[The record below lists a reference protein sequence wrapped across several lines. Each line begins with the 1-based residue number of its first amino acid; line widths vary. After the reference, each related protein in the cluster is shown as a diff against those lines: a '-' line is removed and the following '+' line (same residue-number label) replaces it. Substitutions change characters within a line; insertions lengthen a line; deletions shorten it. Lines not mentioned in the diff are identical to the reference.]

1 MTVPEMGAQRRG
13 TRVTF
18 LDQTG
23 AKSVEAIIADSV
35 VVRRILPNIVTK
47 MNLPVM
53 GPDGQPMSYSLDHK
67 EGSRRLREEQTL
79 PEAHVRDGDHLIV
92 YPEIVA
98 GSGIRHSPRYR
109 RLCSDQRALQQL
121 KATSP
126 VFDYAAY
133 CSGTGQPP
141 EAYLIT
147 FQGRGLYRPE
157 GSSEVLVCE
166 HHQVLVRLGA
176 DYPRQI
182 PELVWKTPIY
192 HPNISSNGIVCLGG
206 YSTYWAPSLQLDQLC
221 EMLWDM
227 IRYRNYDVDSPY
239 NREAA
244 HWVRGQTTFTFPID
258 PRPLRLQELVPV
270 SCVDRSISDDSP
282 IRILDDTL
290 EIVEAE
296 LILQPDDPVGSP
308 EILYI
313 D

>member
-1 MTVPEMGAQRRG
+1 MTVSEVGAERQG

-35 VVRRILPNIVTK
+35 VVRRILPSIVTK

-67 EGSRRLREEQTL
+67 EGGRRLREEQTL
-79 PEAHVRDGDHLIV
+79 PESHVRNGDHLIV

-98 GSGIRHSPRYR
+98 GSGVRHSPRYR
-109 RLCSDQRALQQL
+109 RLCSDQKALQQL
-121 KATSP
+121 KATSEI
-126 VFDYAAY
+126 FDFATY
-133 CSGTGQPP
+133 CSGMGEPP
-141 EAYLIT
+141 EKYLLT
-147 FQGRGLYRPE
+147 FRGHGLYRPE
-157 GSSEVLVCE
+157 GRPEVLVRD
-166 HHQVLVRLGA
+166 HHQVLVCLGA
-176 DYPRQI
+176 EYPRQI
-182 PELVWKTPIY
+182 PELAWKTPIY

-206 YSTYWAPSLQLDQLC
+206 YSTYWAPSLQLDQMS

-244 HWVRGQTTFTFPID
+244 QWVRDQTVFTLPID
-258 PRPLRLQELVPV
+258 PRPLRLHESEPIVTGDHPG
-270 SCVDRSISDDSP
+270 SDDSP
-282 IRILDDTL
+282 MCILDDTL
-290 EIVEAE
+290 EIVDAE
-296 LILQPDDPVGSP
+296 LILQPDASVDRS

-313 D
+313 V

>member
-1 MTVPEMGAQRRG
+1 MTVPEIGAERQG
-13 TRVTF
+13 IRVTF

-67 EGSRRLREEQTL
+67 EGGRRLREEQTL
-79 PEAHVRDGDHLIV
+79 PEAHVRNGDHLIV

-98 GSGIRHSPRYR
+98 GAAIRHSPRYR

-121 KATSP
+121 KAASEI
-126 VFDYAAY
+126 FDFAAY

-141 EAYLIT
+141 EAYLLT
-147 FQGRGLYRPE
+147 FRGRGLYRPE
-157 GSSEVLVCE
+157 DGTKVLVRD
-166 HHQVLVRLGA
+166 HHQVLVRMGA
-176 DYPRQI
+176 EYPRHM

-244 HWVRGQTTFTFPID
+244 HWVRGQTAFALPID
-258 PRPLRLQELVPV
+258 SRPLRLQSAAIV
-270 SCVDRSISDDSP
+270 SCADRPSSSEGP
-282 IRILDDTL
+282 VRILDDTL
-290 EIVEAE
+290 EIVDAE
-296 LILQPDDPVGSP
+296 LILQPDAPVDRP